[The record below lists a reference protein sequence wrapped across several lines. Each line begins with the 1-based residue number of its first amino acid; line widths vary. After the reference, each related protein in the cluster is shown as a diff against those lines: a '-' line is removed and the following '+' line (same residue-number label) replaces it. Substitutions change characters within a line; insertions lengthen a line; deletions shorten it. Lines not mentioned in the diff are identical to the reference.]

1 MKNYPILKYKLLSE
15 NAKAPTR
22 GTEGSSGLDVYSPID
37 VVIEPHKD
45 ALIPLDIAFDIPYGW
60 DLSVYNKSG
69 ISTKKKLVKG
79 AELID
84 SDYTGNCHAHLFNL
98 SDETIVF
105 KKGDKLTQLVMREV
119 WMGELEE
126 VKDLN
131 KTTDRGEGGFGSTG
145 TK

>member
-1 MKNYPILKYKLLSE
+1 MKEYPKLKFKLLSE

-22 GTEGSSGLDVYSPID
+22 GTPGSSGIDVYTPVD
-37 VVIEPHKD
+37 VIIEPHKD
-45 ALIPLDIAFDIPYGW
+45 ALVPLDLAFDIPYGW

-98 SDETIVF
+98 SDEPVTF
-105 KKGDKLTQLVMREV
+105 KKGDKITQLVMREV
-119 WMGELEE
+119 WMGDLEE
-126 VKDLN
+126 VKDV
-131 KTTDRGEGGFGSTG
+131 KKETVRGEGGFGSTG
-145 TK
+145 VK